1 MAAFPRGPAPTRS
14 CPSRR
19 AVPPPSGA
27 RARVGIAAHPGGAWT
42 TQAARNFLMDRG
54 HRATPVKFLIRD
66 RAGQFTGAS
75 DAVSTANGTRIPAS
89 PPQAPRA
96 NATCER
102 IIGTLRWELS
112 GQLLIVNEHHLRR
125 VLTEYL
131 QHYNTAWPHRALGQL
146 APGHPRSTSPGTA
159 SAENKSS
166 ARLRASIRSPHDS
179 PSRNEK
185 THVTGPITY
194 SSPTG
199 SRRATQ
205 RPWSARCGPAPPC
218 TGEMSR
224 RRARNSPVLSGCGL
238 C

>member
-1 MAAFPRGPAPTRS
+1 
-14 CPSRR
+14 
-19 AVPPPSGA
+19 
-27 RARVGIAAHPGGAWT
+27 
-42 TQAARNFLMDRG
+42 MDRG

-146 APGHPRSTSPGTA
+146 LRDVDLEDGRAADLEDVWGV
-159 SAENKSS
+159 ENP
-166 ARLRASIRSPHDS
+166 A
-179 PSRNEK
+179 
-185 THVTGPITY
+185 G
-194 SSPTG
+194 
-199 SRRATQ
+199 
-205 RPWSARCGPAPPC
+205 WGPA
-218 TGEMSR
+218 GLGGAQGVAGGAQGVAVISVIAV
-224 RRARNSPVLSGCGL
+224 RAAL
-238 C
+238 